1 MTGRDPLESLAPQAA
16 EIEARVPPA
25 AARGTLY
32 ALVGFLV
39 AGLLWATFA
48 QVDRVVTAQGR
59 LITRGQPLVVQALE
73 TSVVRSVD
81 VRVGQS
87 VKKGERLVTLDPT
100 FAEADVSQ
108 VKQRVDSISA
118 EVARLEAEVA
128 GRRYTRVGGSAEELT
143 QADLHEKKIGEY
155 EARLAG
161 YRADLAR
168 LEADATGTRRS
179 LAVLEQRLQS
189 LRQIEAMK
197 SDLKDKQYMSQMGLL
212 EARAQRL
219 EAEQAYED
227 ATNKSKQLV
236 EQVAQTRAAL
246 DVFVKGWRQKT
257 LDDLVRARR
266 ERDALREQLTKM
278 ERRGTLVTLNAPYD
292 ATVLEINK
300 RSVGS
305 VAREAEPILTLVP
318 AGDVIEVELQ
328 IAAEDVGFVRQGDP
342 VRVKI
347 DAFPFQKHGTL
358 DGRLSVI
365 GADSIAIDPASGG
378 RGSRAYYPSRAADLT
393 GQLRAV
399 PSDTRLTPGMTVTG
413 EVRVGTRSVISYFA
427 YPLIKAFDEGIR
439 EP

>member
-1 MTGRDPLESLAPQAA
+1 MSSRDPFDALAPQAT

-32 ALVGFLV
+32 ALVGFIV
-39 AGLLWATFA
+39 IALLWATLA
-48 QVDRVVTAQGR
+48 HVDRVVTAQGR
-59 LITRGQPLVVQALE
+59 LITRGQALVVQALE

-108 VKQRVDSISA
+108 VKQRVESIAA

-128 GRRYTRVGGSAEELT
+128 GKTYKRAGGSPEEVT
-143 QADLHEKKIGEY
+143 QADLHEKKMGEY
-155 EARLAG
+155 EARLSG
-161 YRADLAR
+161 YKADIAR
-168 LEADATGTRRS
+168 LEADAAGTRRS
-179 LAVLEQRLQS
+179 LAVIEQRLQS

-197 SDLKDKQYMSQMGLL
+197 SDLKDKQYVSQMGLL

-219 EAEQAYED
+219 EAEQAFED
-227 ATNKSKQLV
+227 SSSKSKQLV
-236 EQVAQTRAAL
+236 EQLVQTRAQL

-266 ERDALREQLTKM
+266 ERDGLREQLTKM
-278 ERRGTLVTLNAPYD
+278 ERRGTLVTLTAPYD

-305 VAREAEPILTLVP
+305 VAKEAEPILTLVP
-318 AGDVIEVELQ
+318 EGDEIEVELQ
-328 IAAEDVGFVRQGDP
+328 IAAEDVGFVRKGDP

-358 DGRLSVI
+358 DGTLSVI
-365 GADSIAIDPASGG
+365 GADSIAIDPAGGG
-378 RGSRAYYPSRAADLT
+378 RGSRAYYPSRAATLQ

-399 PSDTRLTPGMTVTG
+399 PTDTRLTPGMTVTG
-413 EVRVGTRSVISYFA
+413 EIRVGTRSVISYFA

>member
-1 MTGRDPLESLAPQAA
+1 LSGRDPFESLAPQAA

-32 ALVGFLV
+32 ALLAFIV
-39 AGLLWATFA
+39 AALLWATFA
-48 QVDRVVTAQGR
+48 HVDRVVTAQGR

-73 TSVVRSVD
+73 TSVVRSID

-100 FAEADVSQ
+100 FADADVSQ
-108 VKQRVDSISA
+108 VKQRVDSLSA

-128 GRRYTRVGGSAEELT
+128 GKRYSRAGGSADELT
-143 QADLHEKKIGEY
+143 QAELYDRRMGEY
-155 EARLAG
+155 DARLKG
-161 YRADLAR
+161 FKADLAR
-168 LEADATGTRRS
+168 LEADANGTRRS

-189 LRQIEAMK
+189 LRQIETMK
-197 SDLKDKQYMSQMGLL
+197 SDLKDKQFVSQMGVL

-219 EAEQAYED
+219 EAEQLYED
-227 ATNKSKQLV
+227 SANKSKQLV
-236 EQVAQTRAAL
+236 EQVQQTHAAL
-246 DVFVKGWRQKT
+246 EVFVKGWRQKT
-257 LDDLVRARR
+257 LDDMVRARR

-278 ERRGTLVTLNAPYD
+278 ERRGTLVFLSAPYD

-305 VAREAEPILTLVP
+305 VAKEAEPILTLVP
-318 AGDVIEVELQ
+318 EGDVIEVELQ
-328 IAAEDVGFVRQGDP
+328 IAAEDIGFVRQGDP

-358 DGRLSVI
+358 DGKLSVI
-365 GADSIAIDPASGG
+365 GADSIAVDPAGGG

-393 GQLRAV
+393 GALRAV
-399 PSDTRLTPGMTVTG
+399 PADTRLTPGMTVTG

>member
-1 MTGRDPLESLAPQAA
+1 MSGRDPFGSLAPQAA
-16 EIEARVPPA
+16 EIEAREPPA

-32 ALVGFLV
+32 ALLAFL
-39 AGLLWATFA
+39 AIGLLWASLA

-100 FAEADVSQ
+100 FAEADASQ
-108 VKQRVDSISA
+108 VRQRVDSLSA

-128 GRRYTRVGGSAEELT
+128 GRRYAGSGGSSDELT
-143 QADLHEKKIGEY
+143 QADLHEKRMGEY
-155 EARLAG
+155 QARLAG

-168 LEADATGTRRS
+168 LQADAAGTRRS
-179 LAVLEQRLQS
+179 LLVLEQRLQS

-197 SDLKDKQYMSQMGLL
+197 ADLKDKQFVSQMGLL

-219 EAEQAYED
+219 EAEQAFED
-227 ATNKSKQLV
+227 ASNKSRQLV
-236 EQVAQTRAAL
+236 EQIAQTQAGL
-246 DVFVKGWRQKT
+246 DVFVKGWRQKA
-257 LDDLVRARR
+257 LDDLVRVRR
-266 ERDALREQLTKM
+266 DRDALREQLTKL
-278 ERRGTLVTLNAPYD
+278 ERRGTLVYLTAPYD

-305 VAREAEPILTLVP
+305 VAKEADPILTLVP
-318 AGDVIEVELQ
+318 EGDVLEVELQ
-328 IAAEDVGFVRQGDP
+328 IAAEDVGFVRKGDP
-342 VRVKI
+342 VRIKV

-358 DGRLSVI
+358 DAKLSVI
-365 GADSIAIDPASGG
+365 GADSIAVDPATAG
-378 RGSRAYYPSRAADLT
+378 RGSRAYYPSRAAELT
-393 GQLRAV
+393 GLLRAV
-399 PSDTRLTPGMTVTG
+399 PADTRLTPGMTVTG